1 MADNRH
7 VPVDELQPGQKLA
20 RDIMVQNS
28 VLLRRGTV
36 LTDANISRIMRLG
49 LDEVLVEVAVG
60 EAPPHVESIEDIL
73 IPDFKRLASD
83 ETPAWMSQE
92 DFSSQVPKPQQM
104 PVAEWMFAE
113 KKEKLRAQAGLRPI
127 IDPAYD
133 AEMTKGVHAAFIASA
148 VKGQVDLDRL
158 GDIAGQLTKEL
169 EPGDDGYIS
178 FVDVSQYGQGL
189 ATRSMMSSKVFCYAA
204 LGNGHGEL
212 NDQMFSHLAVSN
224 AFALLPADLL
234 STELLGDWSEQKK
247 LKDALL
253 KYYEWLRS
261 QRIVVEKVLET
272 MLLRFERHDGSGIP
286 YGLKGEMI
294 PPLSQNWSLAW
305 HYSGQLYSR
314 PKTGRILPNK
324 AAESLV
330 RQSGRA
336 FAGASVNKFLR
347 KIGYYPNG
355 ALVELS
361 DERLGIVVA
370 QNQHALLKPVV
381 RLVDTEG
388 KMGPA
393 LDLTS
398 ESELFI
404 TRQVM
409 EY

>member
-1 MADNRH
+1 VADNRQ
-7 VPVDELQPGQKLA
+7 VPVAELKPGQKLA
-20 RDIMVQNS
+20 RDIMVQDS

-49 LDEVLVEVAVG
+49 LDEVLVELTTG
-60 EAPPHVESIEDIL
+60 EAAAQVESVQDIP

-83 ETPAWMSQE
+83 EAPAWMSE
-92 DFSSQVPKPQQM
+92 ESFSTPVPKPQQM

-113 KKEKLRAQAGLRPI
+113 KKEQLRAQAGLRPI
-127 IDPAYD
+127 IDPDHD
-133 AEMTKGVHAAFIASA
+133 AEMTKGVHAAFITSA

-158 GDIAGQLTKEL
+158 AGIAEQLTSEL

-178 FVDVSQYGQGL
+178 FVDIPQYGQAL
-189 ATRSMMSSKVFCYAA
+189 ATRGMMSSKVFCYAA

-212 NDQMFSHLAVSN
+212 NDQMLSHLAVCN

-234 STELLGDWSEQKK
+234 STELHGDWAEQKK
-247 LKDALL
+247 LKEALL
-253 KYYEWLRS
+253 EYYEWLRS
-261 QRIVVEKVLET
+261 QRVVVEKILET
-272 MLLRFERHDGSGIP
+272 MLLRFERHDGSGVP

-305 HYSGQLYSR
+305 HYSGQLFSR
-314 PKTGRILPNK
+314 PKTDRILPNK

-336 FAGASVNKFLR
+336 FAGASVNQFLR

-361 DERLGIVVA
+361 DERLGIVIG

-393 LDLTS
+393 LDLTA